1 VEEGIPVEAALL
13 PLEVRLGTTSGSET
27 VTSGLL
33 CVATG
38 CGKGSAKDVDWLV
51 LDVPGVGWLDIGEGI
66 DIYSGESDGV
76 VLMACG
82 WGLVSN

>member
-1 VEEGIPVEAALL
+1 
-13 PLEVRLGTTSGSET
+13 
-27 VTSGLL
+27 
-33 CVATG
+33 VATG

>member
-13 PLEVRLGTTSGSET
+13 PLEVGLGTTSGSET

-38 CGKGSAKDVDWLV
+38 CGKGSVKDVDWLV
-51 LDVPGVGWLDIGEGI
+51 LDVLGVGWLVIGEGI

-82 WGLVSN
+82 WGLVSS